1 MTKQKYFI
9 TDQNGYVIAECDNIE
24 DVKLVLEEN
33 ANRELN
39 VINAYGFKVEVNI

>member
-9 TDQNGYVIAECDNIE
+9 TDQNGYVIAKCDNIE

-33 ANRELN
+33 AHRELK
-39 VINAYGFKVEVNI
+39 VINNYGKLVNI